1 MNQNTLRT
9 IVTVAV
15 MVVVFAIAM
24 SILKA
29 LIKILLPLSII
40 IVAAY
45 VVYKLINRPKY

>member
-15 MVVVFAIAM
+15 MVIVFALAM

-29 LIKILLPLSII
+29 LVKVLLPLSII
-40 IVAAY
+40 VVAAY
-45 VVYKLINRPKY
+45 IVYKLVNRSKY